1 MNSQKGITDIIAVV
15 LLLMITISLVG
26 FAWIWLQRAA
36 GSTMEATTTGLEAQ
50 QQTAGKIIR
59 IDNVDVANNKT
70 TIRNIGSYSINS
82 NEVSVYKD
90 GTVLT
95 CTWSSTS
102 VAPGALIVCT
112 SDESLAGCSKIKVT
126 APGNTDEVSC

>member
-1 MNSQKGITDIIAVV
+1 MSSQKGITDIIAVV

-50 QQTAGKIIR
+50 QQTAGKLIR
-59 IDNVDVANNKT
+59 IDNVDSTNGNVT
-70 TIRNIGSYSINS
+70 VRNIGSYNISD
-82 NEVSVYKD
+82 NELSVYVD
-90 GTVLT
+90 GVVLV
-95 CTWSSTS
+95 CSWSPTS
-102 VAPGALIVCT
+102 MAPGTTMTCNSAGIV
-112 SDESLAGCSKIKVT
+112 GCSKIKVT

>member
-59 IDNVDVANNKT
+59 IDNIDSTNGNVTV
-70 TIRNIGSYSINS
+70 RNIGIIHSRFF
-82 NEVSVYKD
+82 
-90 GTVLT
+90 
-95 CTWSSTS
+95 
-102 VAPGALIVCT
+102 
-112 SDESLAGCSKIKVT
+112 
-126 APGNTDEVSC
+126 